1 MDEKSE
7 HGDQTAETLEPVVGS
22 LDEEG
27 MDIPMDP
34 VDTDRTDTDVSAVEP
49 TENAGIS
56 EDIETPEVSE
66 PNVESGDGND
76 DNNLISELNDVT
88 LSAAATTSE
97 TDSFL
102 DSFTTDNPTSETQT
116 NDEQTSNAADSD
128 LSMPSLVLPE
138 EPNDI
143 STEDINLDE
152 KPEEKEEPVVE
163 PPKKDIVAAPI
174 EEMKEVQKEPV
185 YSLEEEL
192 ERMHEES
199 VQPEPELDQNQPV
212 SEKLEEV
219 NVPESKVNTES
230 KPTPIMKDSDLEEM
244 LAADD
249 VLQDPLMIKNAQQNL
264 RQVDV
269 LVCGNC
275 HGVFHFVEEFKT
287 HKSKTCS
294 TKSNSTL
301 TIDNNSEVWAFTLWK
316 TKQMKQ
322 EFGRGQTQWEL
333 YKTWC
338 ALPESE
344 KTSWISAGELL
355 QYCHKLETAKVTE
368 VKVHNKPVAKD
379 DKDPLSLDGFG
390 KTDSNKENSSVDNSK
405 SPLLD
410 VKRTVINKP
419 KAVPTVPKVNNNSA
433 NTNKAMRSA
442 PNLDKSEYAVE
453 KIAAK
458 RFNPKKKTWEYQIKW
473 EHFTSEHNTWEPL
486 SNLNHCRQMV
496 DEFEEQLKKLKA
508 EKAKQQQI
516 AAAASKNTPKVKPSA
531 SSASSAAASSAATGP
546 KNRPQRTSKQKALD
560 QVKAWCGNIS
570 DEEGISLKRSRSP
583 DSDESFE
590 KRMKY
595 EEMSEDSDGEVSKP
609 KTPLRKIAPKPP
621 ASPLQVIKNGVG
633 KNTPLPQNILIPDA
647 NGVVRINQ
655 KQLPSLSTGVY
666 IMSKTAGIIK
676 LDSSTSKVATS
687 SGQMIVKVAPKIGQ
701 THIKIMKKDGTST
714 QQVVQMSPK
723 NVQQTPKAL
732 KSHLAKAKKG
742 LSELKASPVTPK
754 KTEVLKKQ
762 ILSAKVDTDK
772 KPMVVKKLPE
782 LAPKPSPK
790 VFSKLR
796 EQPEIKE
803 DESDDGLEEL
813 PFPEEIK
820 LPEPE
825 EEENKEFILDP
836 TTGKIAGVEYPEP
849 EPEPIEEAKSD
860 SSLDNIVKLAAADI
874 TEEDLKN
881 EPQEEPMDIEVHH
894 LVQSAEPVKIIKT
907 EPQIVP
913 ERRFSTA
920 SSTKQVVKMP
930 VTSRK
935 VIANPTSILNKA
947 LTGPQVIRRAVTGSA
962 EKQQRVL
969 NHSMARPIVNPVV
982 RQTKTFVRTKPVAP
996 KPRFNIASDI
1006 SEKFIQ
1012 PEHNS
1017 SPKNVYSFT
1026 RQVVSS
1032 PTMRKIGSTT
1042 IRSSPSGVPATNN
1055 QHKVQTKY
1063 VRTSSGLVQKVIQT
1077 QVRREP
1083 VQVRGQ
1089 PERIERKI
1097 VQQKPK
1103 TVINMPSLISDDD
1116 LLLTTKPAQPK
1127 PKQAPVQPVQT
1138 IATLEAHEP
1147 EESHEAHKIAV
1158 VSEPSITQVPV
1169 AIQQEPEENV
1179 AGETSGINALAP
1191 DMSSF
1196 TLNDNDHPIFITGD
1210 DGTVYQVAGQNEQG
1224 QTILLTQGSDGQQQ
1238 CLLVTNE
1245 IAETMETPAAE
1256 EAEPQQEIIPE
1267 ISPAVTDPL
1276 SIKTDVTENSDQVV
1290 AQVVRAE
1297 PPSPGG
1303 THKVVVMLPDG
1314 NLMITQVSPEEYASL
1329 ELE

>member
-7 HGDQTAETLEPVVGS
+7 HGDQTAEIHDPVVGS
-22 LDEEG
+22 LDEG
-27 MDIPMDP
+27 MDIRMDP
-34 VDTDRTDTDVSAVEP
+34 EADVSAVDSA
-49 TENAGIS
+49 ENAGTS
-56 EDIETPEVSE
+56 QDTETPEVAE
-66 PNVESGDGND
+66 PNIESAVGND
-76 DNNLISELNDVT
+76 DNTLISELNDVS
-88 LSAAATTSE
+88 LSAAATSNE

-102 DSFTTDNPTSETQT
+102 DSFTSENPTSESQA
-116 NDEQTSNAADSD
+116 NDDQNSNAADSD
-128 LSMPSLVLPE
+128 LSMPALVLPD
-138 EPNDI
+138 EPNDM
-143 STEDINLDE
+143 STEDMSFNE
-152 KPEEKEEPVVE
+152 KPEGQEEPVVE
-163 PPKKDIVAAPI
+163 PPKDLAEAPVEAMKD
-174 EEMKEVQKEPV
+174 VQKEPV

-199 VQPEPELDQNQPV
+199 VQPETEPV
-212 SEKLEEV
+212 QKHAESEKPEEV
-219 NVPESKVNTES
+219 NVPESKVHTES

-249 VLQDPLMIKNAQQNL
+249 VLQDPLMIKNAQQDL
-264 RQVDV
+264 GKVDV

-275 HGVFHFVEEFKT
+275 HQVFHFVEEFKT
-287 HKSKTCS
+287 HKSKICS

-301 TIDNNSEVWAFTLWK
+301 SNDSNSQVWAFTLWK
-316 TKQMKQ
+316 TKQVK
-322 EFGRGQTQWEL
+322 EEPGRGQTQWEL

-338 ALPESE
+338 ALPESD

-390 KTDSNKENSSVDNSK
+390 KNSNKENSSVDNSK

-419 KAVPTVPKVNNNSA
+419 KPVPTVPKINNNSA

-516 AAAASKNTPKVKPSA
+516 AAAASKNTPKVKQIVSAVSSPSLA
-531 SSASSAAASSAATGP
+531 GTGP
-546 KNRPQRTSKQKALD
+546 KNRPQRTSKQKALE
-560 QVKAWCGNIS
+560 QVKSWCGNIS
-570 DEEGISLKRSRSP
+570 DEEGISMKRPRSP
-583 DSDESFE
+583 DSDDSFSE
-590 KRMKY
+590 KRMKF

-609 KTPLRKIAPKPP
+609 KMPLRKIAPKPP

-723 NVQQTPKAL
+723 NIQQTPKAL
-732 KSHLAKAKKG
+732 KSHLTKAKKS
-742 LSELKASPVTPK
+742 LSELKASPAAPK
-754 KTEVLKKQ
+754 KAEVLKKQ
-762 ILSAKVDTDK
+762 VLTPTKMDIDK
-772 KPMVVKKLPE
+772 KQMVVKKLPE
-782 LAPKPSPK
+782 LAPKPGPK
-790 VFSKLR
+790 AFLKFNQVESR
-796 EQPEIKE
+796 EE
-803 DESDDGLEEL
+803 ESDDGLEEL

-825 EEENKEFILDP
+825 EEEADKDFILDP
-836 TTGKIAGVEYPEP
+836 TTGKIAGVEYPEH

-860 SSLDNIVKLAAADI
+860 MSLDNIVKLAAADI

-894 LVQSAEPVKIIKT
+894 LVQAPEPVKIIKT

-913 ERRFSTA
+913 ERRFPTA
-920 SSTKQVVKMP
+920 ASTKQVVKMP

-996 KPRFNIASDI
+996 KPRFNIASDM

-1012 PEHNS
+1012 PDHNT

-1026 RQVVSS
+1026 RQVVPS
-1032 PTMRKIGSTT
+1032 PTMRKIGNTT
-1042 IRSSPSGVPATNN
+1042 IRSSPAGVSAANN
-1055 QHKVQTKY
+1055 QHKVQTTKY
-1063 VRTSSGLVQKVIQT
+1063 VRTSSGLVQKVVQT

-1083 VQVRGQ
+1083 MQVRGQ
-1089 PERIERKI
+1089 PERVERKI
-1097 VQQKPK
+1097 QQKPK

-1116 LLLTTKPAQPK
+1116 LLLTTKPAQPR

-1138 IATLEAHEP
+1138 IAALEAHEP
-1147 EESHEAHKIAV
+1147 EEAHKMAV
-1158 VSEPSITQVPV
+1158 VSEPSITQVPA
-1169 AIQQEPEENV
+1169 AIQQEPEEN
-1179 AGETSGINALAP
+1179 AAAETSGINALAP

-1196 TLNDNDHPIFITGD
+1196 TLNDHDNPIFITGD

-1256 EAEPQQEIIPE
+1256 EAEPQQQEIIPE

-1276 SIKTDVTENSDQVV
+1276 SIKTDVTESSDQVV

>member
-27 MDIPMDP
+27 MDIQMDP
-34 VDTDRTDTDVSAVEP
+34 VDTERTDTDVSAVEP

-56 EDIETPEVSE
+56 EDTETPEVSE
-66 PNVESGDGND
+66 PNVDSADGND

-138 EPNDI
+138 EPNEI
-143 STEDINLDE
+143 STEDMNLDE
-152 KPEEKEEPVVE
+152 KPEEKEEPVVDS
-163 PPKKDIVAAPI
+163 PKEDIVAAPV

-199 VQPEPELDQNQPV
+199 VQPEPEPDQNQPV
-212 SEKLEEV
+212 TEKLEEV
-219 NVPESKVNTES
+219 NVPESKVNTQS

-249 VLQDPLMIKNAQQNL
+249 VLQDPLMIKNAQQDL

-322 EFGRGQTQWEL
+322 EVGRGQTQWEL

-338 ALPESE
+338 ALPESD

-368 VKVHNKPVAKD
+368 V
-379 DKDPLSLDGFG
+379 
-390 KTDSNKENSSVDNSK
+390 
-405 SPLLD
+405 
-410 VKRTVINKP
+410 
-419 KAVPTVPKVNNNSA
+419 KVNNNSA

-516 AAAASKNTPKVKPSA
+516 AAAASKNTPKLKPTA
-531 SSASSAAASSAATGP
+531 SSTSSAAASSATTGS

-723 NVQQTPKAL
+723 SVQQTPKAL
-732 KSHLAKAKKG
+732 KSHLTKAKKS

-790 VFSKLR
+790 TFAKLR
-796 EQPEIKE
+796 EQPEIRE

-825 EEENKEFILDP
+825 EEENREFILDP

-913 ERRFSTA
+913 ERRFPTA

-962 EKQQRVL
+962 EKQQQRVL

-996 KPRFNIASDI
+996 KPRFNIASDM

-1138 IATLEAHEP
+1138 IAALEAHEP
-1147 EESHEAHKIAV
+1147 EESHETHKIAV

-1256 EAEPQQEIIPE
+1256 EAEPQQQEIIPE